1 MGKILAVW
9 SDSKQSGKSVV
20 TYMLANQM
28 SGNKKLKVLVCCLNL
43 KHSSLYRLF
52 GIDSSDT
59 GLEDLI
65 NYKFFENMK
74 EEIIQGIIPRYG
86 DICFLGSYKMTNS
99 YAVKNAEKFADLFE
113 MLKNLFDLIIVDT
126 VSESGNILSKL
137 VLHQA
142 DMILKLYCQDI
153 ECING
158 LKPSEKKVSANK
170 ETVHLISKYRNIY
183 PKVSDLKRRFGIN
196 KVFTHEYCE
205 TLQEMKNRNSLHLY
219 LQRETACNK
228 SVEKISG
235 YMLQELGIAAE
246 NGVTGDGKAGNIT
259 PSDGLTNGRGIFG
272 RFLRRFGIGGAKSL
286 YTKQKWSLK

>member
-9 SDSKQSGKSVV
+9 SDAKQSGKSVI

-28 SGNKKLKVLVCCLNL
+28 SGNRKLKILVCCLNS

-65 NYKFFENMK
+65 NYKFFENIK
-74 EEIIQGIIPRYG
+74 EEIIQGIIPRCG
-86 DICFLGSYKMTNS
+86 DICFLGSYKMTSS
-99 YAVKNAEKFADLFE
+99 YAVKNTEKFAGLFE
-113 MLKNLFDLIIVDT
+113 TLKNSFDLIIVDT
-126 VSESGNILSKL
+126 VSESENVLSKL

-153 ECING
+153 ECINK
-158 LKPSEKKVSANK
+158 LKPAEKKIAVNK
-170 ETVHLISKYRNIY
+170 ETIHLISKYRNIY
-183 PKVSDLKRRFGIN
+183 PRVSDLKRRFGIS

-205 TLQEMKNRNSLHLY
+205 TLQEMKNRDSLHLY

-228 SVEKISG
+228 SVERISG

-246 NGVTGDGKAGNIT
+246 NSGAGDGKANNIA
-259 PSDGLTNGRGIFG
+259 SEYGLTDKSKAFG
-272 RFLRRFGIGGAKSL
+272 RFFRRLGTAGAKSI

>member
-1 MGKILAVW
+1 MGKMLAVW
-9 SDSKQSGKSVV
+9 SDSKQAGKSVV

-52 GIDSSDT
+52 GIDSSGT

-74 EEIIQGIIPRYG
+74 EEIIQGIIPRCG

-99 YAVKNAEKFADLFE
+99 YAAKNAEKFAGLFE
-113 MLKNLFDLIIVDT
+113 KLKNSFDLIIVDT
-126 VSESGNILSKL
+126 VSESENILSKL

-153 ECING
+153 ECINR
-158 LKPSEKKVSANK
+158 LKTAERKVAANK

-183 PKVSDLKRRFGIN
+183 PRVLDLKRRFGIN
-196 KVFTHEYCE
+196 KIFTHEYCE
-205 TLQEMKNRNSLHLY
+205 TLQEMKNRDSLHLY
-219 LQRETACNK
+219 LQRETVCNK

-235 YMLQELGIAAE
+235 YMLQELGLSAQ
-246 NGVTGDGKAGNIT
+246 NSVTGEGKVHSIESGDRMIDD
-259 PSDGLTNGRGIFG
+259 SKVFE
-272 RFLRRFGIGGAKSL
+272 RFFRRFGTAGLKSL
-286 YTKQKWSLK
+286 CTKQKWSLK